1 MKWLFVTLLT
11 VNLLYFGWEF
21 DRQVTLDLA
30 SSRQALQVP
39 PGAGNLT
46 LISEL
51 NTPPMLRGMQSQP
64 GAVSDDSEDMSDE
77 PEILQLDVK
86 IEEEF
91 VNQLVTGLPDIV
103 SSDIPGELLVEES
116 MCFTYGP
123 FPDNQQATELIT
135 WFADNQV
142 KYEQRLETGKEKQL
156 FWIYLQPEES
166 RNSAMQAIEDL
177 KNKGIRDY
185 RLIESGNMQNAI
197 SLGLFSTQASVN
209 KRLNELKDKGYHPV
223 VIPYR
228 DAQAISWIDVRLNG
242 QREVLNRMFT
252 DLPARFNSIPVDCS
266 EIALR

>member
-1 MKWLFVTLLT
+1 
-11 VNLLYFGWEF
+11 
-21 DRQVTLDLA
+21 
-30 SSRQALQVP
+30 
-39 PGAGNLT
+39 
-46 LISEL
+46 
-51 NTPPMLRGMQSQP
+51 MQSQA
-64 GAVSDDSEDMSDE
+64 GDAGDDGSDGKDKSGE

-91 VNQLVTGLPDIV
+91 VNQLVTGLPDII
-103 SSDIPGELLVEES
+103 STEIPENLLIGES

-142 KYEQRLETGKEKQL
+142 KYEQRLDTGRDKQL
-156 FWIYLQPEES
+156 FWIYLQPGES

-177 KNKGIRDY
+177 KNKGISDY

-209 KRLNELKDKGYHPV
+209 KRLNELKDKGYNPV

-228 DAQAISWIDVRLNG
+228 DTQAISWIDVRLNG

-252 DLPARFNSIPVDCS
+252 DLPARFNSIPVECS